1 MLMVKKA
8 LIYVTGL
15 LFMAFGVAFSVNS
28 SLGVSPVNSLP
39 YVISRITGLDLGN
52 CVIGIFAFYIL
63 VQILLLRKKFRP
75 IDLTQLIFSTIFGRF
90 VDVAKKVVGDFAI
103 PTYPGQLVMLAI
115 SIVFVA
121 IGVCL
126 YMDVQL
132 VSIRFMR
139 PMPQGSFIDI
149 NAEVVH
155 VGNTSMKIKITVM
168 MDQDPEEEQ
177 VQTAEAFFTFVAV
190 DENGKPHKVGRTL

>member
-63 VQILLLRKKFRP
+63 VQILLLTK
-75 IDLTQLIFSTIFGRF
+75 TSHT
-90 VDVAKKVVGDFAI
+90 DV
-103 PTYPGQLVMLAI
+103 
-115 SIVFVA
+115 
-121 IGVCL
+121 VC
-126 YMDVQL
+126 
-132 VSIRFMR
+132 
-139 PMPQGSFIDI
+139 
-149 NAEVVH
+149 
-155 VGNTSMKIKITVM
+155 
-168 MDQDPEEEQ
+168 
-177 VQTAEAFFTFVAV
+177 
-190 DENGKPHKVGRTL
+190 